1 MIPLETTYQ
10 NEFIKVEANFEYN
23 YIKITWLKHPNSEIF
38 RKETLNFSQF
48 ALKYNLNNILFD
60 VRERTSLKEIDQNWL
75 VNQIFPLFKNTSI
88 RFAYLI
94 SLEDFDIM
102 DTYQIHDH
110 ILTNPKYDKIAT
122 GMIFLN
128 EEEAQN
134 WLLEIG
140 LYL

>member
-1 MIPLETTYQ
+1 MIPLETAYQ
-10 NEFIKVEANFEYN
+10 NNSIKVEANFEYN
-23 YIKITWLKHPNSEIF
+23 YIKITWLNQPNSEIF
-38 RKETLNFSQF
+38 RKETLQF
-48 ALKYNLNNILFD
+48 THYAVQNDLNNILFD

-75 VNQIFPLFKNTSI
+75 VREIFPLFKNKSI

-94 SLEDFDIM
+94 SIEDFNIM
-102 DTYQIHDH
+102 DTYQIHDY
-110 ILTNPKYDKIAT
+110 ILTNPKYQKHVA